1 MNGFVLSTVPGG
13 YACSQ
18 GTSMASPHVAGVAA
32 LAISAHGKMS
42 PGALEAL
49 IQRAADE
56 QDCPPNPFNPG
67 PPFVFQAICA
77 GGAGYNGFYG
87 HGQVNA
93 LTAVS

>member
-1 MNGFVLSTVPGG
+1 MNGFGLSTVPGG
-13 YACSQ
+13 YAYSQ

-42 PGALEAL
+42 PGAVGAIVENT
-49 IQRAADE
+49 ADAMA
-56 QDCPPNPFNPG
+56 CPPNPFNPG

-87 HGQVNA
+87 HRPY
-93 LTAVS
+93 